1 MRDLIECIDRLHTT
15 ELGAERVR
23 KNLGLDSDAADA
35 ADVVAWCRAR
45 ITDPRASIIRRG
57 KNWYASLDDVVIT
70 VNATKF
76 TIITAHRNMEDN
88 G

>member
-15 ELGAERVR
+15 ELGAEWVR
-23 KNLGLDSDAADA
+23 KNLGLDSDAS
-35 ADVVAWCRAR
+35 DVVAWCRAR

-70 VNATKF
+70 VNATQF
-76 TIITAHRNMEDN
+76 TIITAHRKEE
-88 G
+88 

>member
-23 KNLGLDSDAADA
+23 KNLGLDSS
-35 ADVVAWCRAR
+35 DVVAWCRAR
-45 ITDPRASIIRRG
+45 ITDPRASIIRQG
-57 KNWYASLDDVVIT
+57 KSWYASLDDVVIT
-70 VNATKF
+70 VNATRF

-88 G
+88 E